1 MKKANINIYDIA
13 KEAGVSP
20 ATVSRVLTGKA
31 KVSEEKRA
39 AVQKVIDKYQF
50 KPNAM
55 ARGLNHTQMKIMGIL
70 IRDIQNPYESALFSV
85 CEKEAIKSGYDLR
98 VRNCANQELSK
109 KWEEMAEK
117 QVDAIISIGAYPA
130 DAKAGVLEGISE
142 KIPVILNEKVTE
154 DAAYQVVRDE
164 KEAME
169 QVFSHLLA
177 LGHKQIAFAGP
188 SESCPTA
195 KEQRLHYQNLMK
207 ANGLDIKKRFC
218 IESMGAEGARKSMKE
233 LYQNKKLPTA
243 ILASDDLVLAG
254 IYEYL
259 KADAICVP
267 KDISL
272 VSLEETWMS
281 KEIFPEIATVSY
293 DLESYAKKIVA
304 AAIALIEQKPIERC
318 QMISPVIQYKASCA
332 KARKKKG

>member
-55 ARGLNHTQMKIMGIL
+55 ARGLNHTQMKIIGIL
-70 IRDIQNPYESALFSV
+70 IRDIQNPYESALFSA
-85 CEKEAIKSGYDLR
+85 CEKEAIKSGYDLQ

-117 QVDAIISIGAYPA
+117 QVDAIISIGAYPV
-130 DAKAGVLEGISE
+130 DAKADVLESISE
-142 KIPVILNEKVTE
+142 KIPVILNEKVE
-154 DAAYQVVRDE
+154 SAAYQVVRDE

-177 LGHKQIAFAGP
+177 LGHKQIAFAGAA
-188 SESCPTA
+188 ESNPTA
-195 KEQRLHYQNLMK
+195 KEQRLHYQNLME

-218 IESMGAEGARKSMKE
+218 IESMGVEGARKSMKD

-243 ILASDDLVLAG
+243 ILASDDLTLAG

-259 KADAICVP
+259 KAGAICVP

-293 DLESYAKKIVA
+293 DFNDYAKKMVA